1 METIMNI
8 TTRIRI
14 VTVIGCLLMLSLSV
28 GIDAQEQCNE
38 ASLHGSY
45 AFLIDG
51 TVQPNTVGLIP
62 GPFAA
67 VGRAT
72 YDGKGGMRGVIVA
85 SIGGVST
92 PLLTDQARF
101 TFEGKYKLNS
111 DCTGSK
117 YATLNIGATLNFDFV
132 VTDNLRQIQM
142 IVTDTGVSVSGSA
155 RKLLTNGE
163 RIEDRKEKES
173 VDSSA
178 RKDPWPDI
186 RSGLSLAGFV
196 VSRPE
201 IALPETVTCDESAA
215 RWNVWK
221 NRGSRQ
227 LSLRANRLQIA

>member
-1 METIMNI
+1 MNV

-14 VTVIGCLLMLSLSV
+14 VAVIGCLLMLSLAV

-92 PLLTDQARF
+92 PLLTDNARF

-155 RKLLTNGE
+155 RKLLTNAE
-163 RIEDRKEKES
+163 RNEKES

-178 RKDPWPDI
+178 RKDPWPNI

-196 VSRPE
+196 VSSPE
-201 IALPETVTCDESAA
+201 MRVALPETVTCDESAA
-215 RWNVWK
+215 RWDVWK
-221 NRGSRQ
+221 NRESRQ